1 MQPRILSSA
10 RLSFRM
16 EGEIR
21 SFPDRQKIKEFMTL
35 KPVRQGIL
43 RGTLLVG
50 EKKRP
55 KPTNTRKDQR
65 TLPETPTLPVTQR
78 H

>member
-10 RLSFRM
+10 RLSFRT
-16 EGEIR
+16 EGEIK
-21 SFPDRQKIKEFMTL
+21 SFPDRQKIKEFMTS
-35 KPVRQGIL
+35 KPVWQGIL

-50 EKKRP
+50 GIKRP
-55 KPTNTRKDQR
+55 KPTETRKDQR
-65 TLPETPTLPVTQR
+65 TSPETPTLPVTQR